1 MYIVAAPVIIGASRE
16 GGGGG
21 EEEQKWRLIVGM
33 APKGNIV
40 VFVRVCVAGA

>member
-16 GGGGG
+16 GGGG

-33 APKGNIV
+33 APKGNSV